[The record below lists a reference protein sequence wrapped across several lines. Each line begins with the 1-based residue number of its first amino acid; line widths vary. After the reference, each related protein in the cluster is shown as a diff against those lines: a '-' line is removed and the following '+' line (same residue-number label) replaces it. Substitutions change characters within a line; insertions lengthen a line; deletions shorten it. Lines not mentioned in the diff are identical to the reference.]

1 MKLFGKVIISEYEYE
16 KLKKI
21 RNHDEEISNMFC
33 DYVDRTED
41 FTKEI
46 KKILED
52 NMLFEIEKAK
62 EIKKLV
68 DEFEKDTN

>member
-16 KLKKI
+16 KLLKTRK
-21 RNHDEEISNMFC
+21 HDEEISNMFC

-46 KKILED
+46 HKILDD
-52 NMLFEIEKAK
+52 NILFEMEKTK

-68 DEFEKDTN
+68 DEF

>member
-16 KLKKI
+16 KLLKTM
-21 RNHDEEISNMFC
+21 NHDEEISNMFC

-46 KKILED
+46 HKILDD
-52 NMLFEIEKAK
+52 NILFEMEKTK

-68 DEFEKDTN
+68 DEF